1 MLVQQHDAVPQ
12 EAEIVC
18 PARKI
23 DASVRI
29 VAAWPMRSRWSIQG
43 RIELACL
50 GGAAAGHDL
59 EEEPPE

>member
-23 DASVRI
+23 DAGVRI
-29 VAAWPMRSRWSIQG
+29 VAAWPMRPRWSIQG

-59 EEEPPE
+59 EEESPA